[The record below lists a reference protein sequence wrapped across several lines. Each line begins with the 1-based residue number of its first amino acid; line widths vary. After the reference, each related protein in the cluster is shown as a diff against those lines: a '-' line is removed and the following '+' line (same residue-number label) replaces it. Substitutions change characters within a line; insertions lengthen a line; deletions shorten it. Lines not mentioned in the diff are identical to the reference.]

1 MFFLYFKN
9 SSTLGLYL
17 FVSFLALWSWN
28 AGLSP
33 STCHLWETHGGRSC
47 ALSRCP
53 WGWQSPVASLG
64 DPCRT
69 STSLPVNLLFLLVLL
84 SVFHPHRRQFPR
96 STPSSAP
103 FRNLLLAVSLSIS
116 SSHTSSPFL
125 RACPASASLWKQ
137 AAAAPSSSFSL
148 FILWEIPCPHA
159 PFSHSL
165 VITSVFS
172 ALLPRWSCIFVSA
185 SHLLVR
191 EISC

>member
-1 MFFLYFKN
+1 MFFLYLKN

-17 FVSFLALWSWN
+17 FVSFLALWIWS

-33 STCHLWETHGGRSC
+33 STCHRWETHGGHSC

-69 STSLPVNLLFLLVLL
+69 STSLPVNPLFILVLL

-116 SSHTSSPFL
+116 SSHTASPFL
-125 RACPASASLWKQ
+125 RLPCIRIAMETGSCSSLQ
-137 AAAAPSSSFSL
+137 LLLSLHPVRDSLSS
-148 FILWEIPCPHA
+148 C
-159 PFSHSL
+159 
-165 VITSVFS
+165 SVFT
-172 ALLPRWSCIFVSA
+172 LSCYNQCF
-185 SHLLVR
+185 LCLVAKVKLHICER
-191 EISC
+191 FTFIGSWN